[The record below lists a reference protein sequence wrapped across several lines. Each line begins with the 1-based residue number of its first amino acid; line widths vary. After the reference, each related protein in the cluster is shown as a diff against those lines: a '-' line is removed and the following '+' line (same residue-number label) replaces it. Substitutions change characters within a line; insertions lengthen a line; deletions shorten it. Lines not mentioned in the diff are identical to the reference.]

1 MACSNCYNGCTEIV
15 SDKCVKYTGVD
26 VPVLG
31 IQNGDSL
38 SYVEQAL
45 IEFLTSTL
53 DGTGIKIT
61 IDPDIL
67 CPVISDNLP
76 TCGDLTAVDLFNALI
91 KAACFIEE
99 QVLALEAKFAELEQG
114 YTIDCLEGSP
124 DPTSTYEVLQA
135 VINKLCALE
144 DDLAALAIDVDANY
158 VKLADLDTLI
168 QAYLDNLPGG
178 SNQNYLKM
186 VPYTAVEYYGPLSNF
201 DSTGKGLS
209 ALGWDKIYLCN
220 GANGTPDKRGRSPI
234 GAIQGVPSS
243 AGLSPIV
250 DPTYGNFNYDVWPGG
265 NSTNGTNTV
274 TLTGAQ
280 IPLHTH
286 PATAIS
292 TVSPNPHTHTYTA
305 PLVSGDHPGGDSGYA
320 RPNSVNNGTSG
331 STTLTVDTT
340 VNVAAQTS
348 GGGSHPNV
356 HPVLACYYIIYLP

>member
-1 MACSNCYNGCTEIV
+1 
-15 SDKCVKYTGVD
+15 
-26 VPVLG
+26 
-31 IQNGDSL
+31 
-38 SYVEQAL
+38 
-45 IEFLTSTL
+45 L

-114 YTIDCLEGSP
+114 YGIDCLEGSP

-135 VINKLCALE
+135 VINKVCALE

-168 QAYLDNLPGG
+168 QAYLDSLPGG

-186 VPYTAVEYYGPLSNF
+186 VPYTAIEYYGPLSNF
-201 DSTGKGLS
+201 DSTGKGLA

-243 AGLSPIV
+243 APLSPVV

-292 TVSPNPHTHTYTA
+292 TSTPHNHGWTGLYGDGYPDGSGDRTTTGSPNSYVRDTQE
-305 PLVSGDHPGGDSGYA
+305 L
-320 RPNSVNNGTSG
+320 SVTV
-331 STTLTVDTT
+331 TVDTT
-340 VNVAAQTS
+340 VTVAPQTS
-348 GGGSHPNV
+348 GGQSHANV